1 MEVLRGRT
9 TIIKLLSHICWEQ
22 LGRASKHDT
31 IQAQGEELLFDTFD
45 ILIWNGTVWML
56 DNQIDS
62 FGFGLFNWLS
72 IEL

>member
-1 MEVLRGRT
+1 MIHV
-9 TIIKLLSHICWEQ
+9 
-22 LGRASKHDT
+22 
-31 IQAQGEELLFDTFD
+31 QAQGEELLFDTFD